1 MIVGAG
7 PGVGVLHKVSAVAA
21 RLAPSDRWIVDA
33 PPADQPF
40 ANRCRLRYH
49 STLRQGAELFGR
61 EQKTAL
67 LKQLVH
73 NGVVVPPPPMYS
85 GLILTVRGRA
95 MTLTP
100 EQEEMA
106 LAWARKQGTP
116 YVEDPVFVRNF
127 LTDFAQALGVEPPLR
142 EGEVDFGPA
151 IAAIT
156 WERAAREALTPEQ
169 RKVRAAEN
177 KAKREALRE
186 QYGRAIVDGEAA
198 DLATYLVE
206 PSGIFMGRGQHPLR
220 GRWKPGPQQRDITL
234 NLSPDA
240 PTPPGD
246 WGGRVWEA
254 ESMWIARWKDKLSGK
269 TKYIWLADTASIKQ
283 DKEARKFDR
292 ATQLNA
298 SIDVVRAHICAGLQ
312 DPDPRRRRVATAAYL
327 IDKLCLRVG
336 DEKDPDEA
344 DTVGATT
351 LRPEHVT
358 LHGDGTVEF
367 RFLGKDSVEWYKP
380 VDGLPEQVRQ
390 NLEEL
395 LRDARP
401 SRNGPNSAAGDR
413 PQLFPDVSSRDVN
426 AFLAEALPGLTAKV
440 FRTRHATAEVKKC
453 LAGANI
459 TADAPEYQKR
469 AVAMQANLAAA
480 KLCNHYKKAP
490 AKWQERQ
497 ARMRERRDA
506 LQQRLNLAQEQ
517 LKAFREAEAA
527 LQEEARAQEEAASPK
542 ARARVAASWAKRL
555 AKARQKTEAQ
565 RLRLARA
572 QETLERFDS
581 QTELASLCRT
591 WNLGTSLKSYID
603 PRVYAEWG
611 QQVAYDVLSCYYPK
625 TLQAKFAWAWRRE
638 EEPDMELEQP

>member
-1 MIVGAG
+1 M
-7 PGVGVLHKVSAVAA
+7 
-21 RLAPSDRWIVDA
+21 
-33 PPADQPF
+33 
-40 ANRCRLRYH
+40 
-49 STLRQGAELFGR
+49 
-61 EQKTAL
+61 

-73 NGVVVPPPPMYS
+73 NGVVVPPPPAYNS
-85 GLILTVRGRA
+85 LTLAIRGRPV
-95 MTLTP
+95 TLTP

-106 LAWARKQGTP
+106 LAWARKHGTP
-116 YVEDPVFVRNF
+116 YVEDPMFVRNF
-127 LTDFAQALGVEPPLR
+127 LIDFSEALGIQPPLKD
-142 EGEVDFGPA
+142 GDVDFGPA
-151 IAAIT
+151 IEVVAR
-156 WERAAREALTPEQ
+156 ERAAREALTPEE
-169 RKVRAAEN
+169 RKARAAEN

-186 QYGRAIVDGEAA
+186 QFGRAIVDGA
-198 DLATYLVE
+198 DTDLGTYLVE
-206 PSGIFMGRGQHPLR
+206 PSGIFMGRGKHPLR

-292 ATQLNA
+292 ATQLSA
-298 SIDVVRAHICAGLQ
+298 SIEVVLAHIFAGLQ
-312 DPDPRRRRVATAAYL
+312 DADSRRRRVATAAYL

-351 LRPEHVT
+351 LRPEHVA
-358 LHGDGTVEF
+358 LHDDGTVEF
-367 RFLGKDSVEWYKP
+367 RFLGKDSVEWHKK
-380 VDGLPEQVRQ
+380 VELPEEVRR

-395 LRDARP
+395 RREARP
-401 SRNGPNSAAGDR
+401 SRSGANSAAGDR

-440 FRTRHATAEVKKC
+440 FRTRHATAKVKEC
-453 LAGANI
+453 LASADI
-459 TADAPEYQKR
+459 TADAAEYRKR
-469 AVAMQANLAAA
+469 AAAMQANLEAA

-497 ARMRERRDA
+497 ARVRERRDA
-506 LQQRLNLAQEQ
+506 LQQRVNLAREQ
-517 LKAFREAEAA
+517 LKALREVEAA

-542 ARARVAASWAKRL
+542 TRARVAASWAKRL
-555 AKARQKTEAQ
+555 AKAKQKTDAQ
-565 RLRLARA
+565 RQRLERA
-572 QETLERFDS
+572 EETLKRFDS
-581 QTELASLCRT
+581 QARLASRCRT

-625 TLQAKFAWAWRRE
+625 TLQAKFAWARRE
-638 EEPDMELEQP
+638 EGEPETEMEEA